1 MFWEIV
7 GSIIVGWSLG
17 MLSTWLILAKPWID
31 KWLYF
36 KRTAKQ
42 GNAVSSQQSN
52 DNPLLNRPLNSD
64 LDIVVS
70 KSGKS

>member
-36 KRTAKQ
+36 KRTAKHS
-42 GNAVSSQQSN
+42 AYY
-52 DNPLLNRPLNSD
+52 RH
-64 LDIVVS
+64 
-70 KSGKS
+70 